1 MPAHPRLK
9 RHFALVAHDP
19 DIVEIRNGAWNVVSY
34 TLTDEK
40 KTGKL
45 FALLDGLD
53 GTISPANLALRE
65 GVSRSDVESLIDH
78 LVQLDVVE
86 FGPATSFDYY
96 LDQFASPL
104 MFHGQRGRSIRDIA
118 LVGDEALGRQIR
130 DLIADTLS
138 DARFVEG
145 DRLAPLE
152 TLLAQTDISW
162 LFDGLA
168 SERRM
173 AGLADLAGAFVIVAD
188 RVVHP
193 VRLQVMNR
201 VALRHRIPW
210 MQAAVDG
217 PQLLIGPIVDPP
229 HTACFECFET
239 RMLMNAREAAPYVA
253 YKRLLAK
260 GAVRP
265 EGWRMER
272 VLGTM
277 VAAHT
282 ALEALNFLLT
292 GTSFTRG
299 KVLGIYL
306 PTMEISFNEVLQ
318 VPGCAGCSPVS
329 ESSEEE
335 LHFDMRSLIQATP

>member
-1 MPAHPRLK
+1 MPTAYPRLK

-53 GTISPANLALRE
+53 GTVSAADLALRE
-65 GVSRSDVESLIDH
+65 DVSRSDVESLIDH
-78 LVQLDVVE
+78 LLQLDVIE
-86 FGPATSFDYY
+86 FGSATSFDYY

-104 MFHGQRGRSIRDIA
+104 AFHGQRCQTSRDIA
-118 LVGDEALGRQIR
+118 IVGDEGLVCQIR
-130 DLIADTLS
+130 DLIAGTMS
-138 DARFVEG
+138 DARFVGG

-152 TLLAQTDISW
+152 VLLAQPDISW
-162 LFDGLA
+162 LFDGLE
-168 SERRM
+168 SERRI
-173 AGLADLAGAFVIVAD
+173 ASVADLAGTFVIVAD

-201 VALRHRIPW
+201 VAFRHRIPW

-239 RMLMNAREAAPYVA
+239 RMLMNVREAAPYVA

-265 EGWRMER
+265 ERWHMER

-277 VAAHT
+277 LAAHT

-292 GTSFTRG
+292 GTSFTWG

-306 PTMEISFNEVLQ
+306 PTMEVSFNEVLQ
-318 VPGCAGCSPVS
+318 VPGCAGCAPAS

-335 LHFDMRSLIQATP
+335 LHFDMRSLVRS

>member
-1 MPAHPRLK
+1 MPTSHPRLK

-19 DIVEIRNGAWNVVSY
+19 DVVEIRNGAWNVVSY

-53 GTISPANLALRE
+53 GSISPADLAVRE
-65 GVSRSDVESLIDH
+65 DVSRSDVESLIDH
-78 LVQLDVVE
+78 LLQLDVIE
-86 FGPATSFDYY
+86 LGSATSFDYY

-104 MFHGQRGRSIRDIA
+104 AFHGQRSQVSRDIA
-118 LVGDEALGRQIR
+118 VVGDETLGSQIR
-130 DLIADTLS
+130 DLIADTMS
-138 DARFVEG
+138 DARFVDS
-145 DRLAPLE
+145 DRLTPLE

-162 LFDGLA
+162 LFDGLE
-168 SERRM
+168 SERRF
-173 AGLADLAGAFVIVAD
+173 ASVGDLAGTFVVVAD

-201 VALRHRIPW
+201 IALRHRIPW

-239 RMLMNAREAAPYVA
+239 RMLMNVREAAPYVA

-265 EGWRMER
+265 ERWRMER

-277 VAAHT
+277 LAAHT
-282 ALEALNFLLT
+282 ALEGLNFLLT

-299 KVLGIYL
+299 KVLGVYL
-306 PTMEISFNEVLQ
+306 PTMEVSFNEVLQ
-318 VPGCAGCSPVS
+318 VPGCAGCAPAS
-329 ESSEEE
+329 ESAEEE
-335 LHFDMRSLIQATP
+335 LHFDMRSLVRS

>member
-1 MPAHPRLK
+1 MRSHPRLK

-19 DIVEIRNGAWNVVSY
+19 DVVEIRNGTWNVVSY

-40 KTGKL
+40 RTGKL

-53 GTISPANLALRE
+53 GTISAADLALRQE
-65 GVSRSDVESLIDH
+65 VSRSDVESLIDH
-78 LVQLDVVE
+78 LVQLGVIE
-86 FGPATSFDYY
+86 FGPGTSFDYY

-104 MFHGQRGRSIRDIA
+104 AFQGHPVQAAREIA
-118 LVGDEALGRQIR
+118 LVGDEALCGEIR
-130 DLIADTLS
+130 DLITETMS
-138 DARFVEG
+138 DARLVERS
-145 DRLAPLE
+145 RLAPLE
-152 TLLAQTDISW
+152 ALLAQTDYSW
-162 LFDGLA
+162 LFDGLET
-168 SERRM
+168 ERRM
-173 AGLADLAGAFVIVAD
+173 ASIADLAGTFVIVAD
-188 RVVHP
+188 RAVHP

-201 VALRHRIPW
+201 VALHHRLPW
-210 MQAAVDG
+210 MQAAIDG

-253 YKRLLAK
+253 YKRLLAR

-265 EGWRMER
+265 GGQAMER

-277 VAAHT
+277 VAAHA

-306 PTMEISFNEVLQ
+306 PTMEVSFNEVLQ
-318 VPGCAGCSPVS
+318 VPGCAGCAPVP

-335 LHFDMRSLIQATP
+335 LHFDMRSLLLAPP